1 MKILYRLHSV
11 RKCYGTKVV
20 LAIEDLTIVG
30 SRLYALIG
38 ANGAGKSTL
47 LHILAFLSLPNSGEI
62 FYAGRRVGRDH
73 GSMKECRRKV
83 TLLHQSPYLF
93 GGTVYDNVAF
103 GLKARGIPAEEREP
117 IVEQALD
124 TVGLRGFGGR
134 KAQEL
139 SGGETQRVA
148 MARALSL
155 KPEVLLLDEPLA
167 NIDRETTGVLETVIA
182 SLPSQGTTVIM
193 TTHNP
198 EHPDRLNG
206 ESILLEG
213 GKATLPHPPARR

>member
-11 RKCYGTKVV
+11 RKCYGANVV
-20 LAIEDLTIVG
+20 LAIEDLTIAG
-30 SRLYALIG
+30 NRLYTLIG

-47 LHILAFLSLPNSGEI
+47 LNILAFLSPPTSGEI
-62 FYAGRRVGRDH
+62 FYAGHRVDWDRR
-73 GSMKECRRKV
+73 STKEYRRKV

-103 GLKARGIPAEEREP
+103 GLKARGIPAEERQAIIEN
-117 IVEQALD
+117 ALD

-134 KAQEL
+134 KARDL

-148 MARALSL
+148 VARALSL

-182 SLPSQGTTVIM
+182 SLPSQGTTVVM

-198 EHPDRLNG
+198 EHPGRLNG
-206 ESILLEG
+206 EAIFLDG
-213 GKATLPHPPARR
+213 GRVIPRSTYPL